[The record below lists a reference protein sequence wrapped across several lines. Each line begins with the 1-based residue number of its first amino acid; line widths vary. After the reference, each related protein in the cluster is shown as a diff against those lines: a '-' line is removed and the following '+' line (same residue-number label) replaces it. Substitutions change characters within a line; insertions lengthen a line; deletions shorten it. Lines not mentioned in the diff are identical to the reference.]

1 MRADLNGIEDWRRTH
16 DERVRAMRFAD
27 LTKEPAMPTIALR
40 ARVLAG
46 ACVSAF
52 LIVLLMP
59 SAAVAASPNTAF
71 GFNARGITGVSTGAV
86 DLTGGGAFD
95 AARGFV
101 HSGGGF
107 SCTNTVTQGPLTG
120 CLTGQ
125 GVRWDTA
132 NLLGTTMF
140 KCTASETLRPAAT
153 SGDTAALSADFYRAG
168 DGNDESFTAN
178 MIVTTNDLD
187 RDLPGIQNVW
197 IQGVGCA
204 TAITHFSN

>member
-1 MRADLNGIEDWRRTH
+1 
-16 DERVRAMRFAD
+16 
-27 LTKEPAMPTIALR
+27 MPRISLR
-40 ARVLAG
+40 AGVLAG
-46 ACVSAF
+46 ACLSAF

-59 SAAVAASPNTAF
+59 TAAGAASPNTGF

-86 DLTGGGAFD
+86 DLTGGGAFNPET
-95 AARGFV
+95 GFV

-107 SCTNTVTQGPLTG
+107 SCTDTVTQGPLTG
-120 CLTGQ
+120 CLTGE

-132 NLLGTTMF
+132 NLLRTTMF
-140 KCTASETLRPAAT
+140 KCTASEALRPATT
-153 SGDTAALSADFYRAG
+153 SSDTAVLSADFYRAG

-204 TAITHFSN
+204 TADTHFSN